1 MRRLVTLLT
10 GGALAVT
17 ALAVASPAEAA
28 PPADN
33 RGAEHR
39 RIVDYWTPE
48 RVAAAQPA
56 DRVVDT
62 KGRTAPAAR
71 GGGGT
76 KGKPGGGGGD
86 SGGGGS
92 TTSVLGASWTGGG
105 VVLKTTGKVL
115 FSLRSGDYVCS
126 ASLVNDGVS
135 GRSVAA
141 TAGHCVYDE
150 RYGEFATNWM
160 FVPAFDSAPT
170 FNCASTAFGCWTAS
184 ALVTTTAWSGGD
196 FNGDIA
202 FAVLGA
208 GGKSG
213 GQADVVVGSQAIA
226 FNTVHPTFVYA
237 FGYPAEGKYTGSD
250 LVYCAGTDSAD
261 RYSSGSTTYG
271 VSCSLNGGSSGG
283 PWFRDFNTS
292 AGTGTV
298 TSVNSYT
305 YRGVKNR
312 MFGPYLGSLA
322 QTTFTKA
329 TTATGNLLVG

>member
-1 MRRLVTLLT
+1 MRTLVTLLT
-10 GGALAVT
+10 GGALAIT
-17 ALAVASPAEAA
+17 TLALANPAEAA

-33 RGAEHR
+33 PGAEHR
-39 RIVDYWTPE
+39 RIVEYWTPE

-76 KGKPGGGGGD
+76 KGKPGGGGD
-86 SGGGGS
+86 SGGGGT

-105 VVLKTTGKVL
+105 EVLKTTGKVL
-115 FSLRSGDYVCS
+115 FTLGSSNYVCS
-126 ASLVNDGVS
+126 ASLVNDGVA
-135 GRSVAA
+135 GRAVAA

-150 RYGEFATNWM
+150 RNGKFATNWM

-170 FNCASTAFGCWTAS
+170 FTCSSTAYGCWTATS
-184 ALVTTTAWSGGD
+184 LVTTTAWSGGD
-196 FNGDIA
+196 FNGDIG

-208 GGKSG
+208 GGKNNA
-213 GQADVVVGSQAIA
+213 QADDVVGSQAIA
-226 FNTVHPTFVYA
+226 FNTVHPTFVHA
-237 FGYPAEGKYTGSD
+237 FGYPAEGKYAGSD

-261 RYSSGSTTYG
+261 RYSSSSTTYG
-271 VSCSLNGGSSGG
+271 VSCDLNGGSSGG
-283 PWFRDFNTS
+283 PWFRDFNVST
-292 AGTGTV
+292 GIGTV

-312 MFGPYLGSLA
+312 MFGPYLGTLA
-322 QTTFTKA
+322 ANTFAKA
-329 TTATGNLLVG
+329 TTTTSNALVG

>member
-1 MRRLVTLLT
+1 MRTLITLLT
-10 GGALAVT
+10 GGALAAT
-17 ALAVASPAEAA
+17 TLMLAGPASAA
-28 PPADN
+28 PPSDN
-33 RGAEHR
+33 PGAEHR

-48 RVAAAQPA
+48 KVAAAKSA
-56 DRVVDT
+56 DRVLDT
-62 KGRTAPAAR
+62 KGRAAPAAR
-71 GGGGT
+71 GGGGS
-76 KGKPGGGGGD
+76 KGKPGGGG
-86 SGGGGS
+86 SGGGGGG
-92 TTSVLGASWTGGG
+92 TNTSVLGASWTGGG
-105 VVLKTTGKVL
+105 EVLKTTGKVL

-126 ASLVNDGVS
+126 ASLVNDGVA
-135 GRSVAA
+135 GRAVAA

-150 RYGEFATNWM
+150 GYGEFATNWL

-170 FNCASTAFGCWTAS
+170 FNCGSTAFGCWTAS

-196 FNGDIA
+196 FNGDIG

-213 GQADVVVGSQAIA
+213 GQADDALGAQQIA
-226 FNTVHPTFVYA
+226 FNTTHPTFVHA
-237 FGYPAEGKYTGSD
+237 FGYPAEGKYNGSD

-283 PWFRDFNTS
+283 PWFRDFATS
-292 AGTGTV
+292 TGVGTV

-312 MFGPYLGSLA
+312 MFGPYLGTLA
-322 QTTFTKA
+322 QNTFSTAK
-329 TTATGNLLVG
+329 TATGNALVG